1 MTKKHFIE
9 LADEL
14 RETRPMLSEFA
25 EGDEDR
31 YQACYEQWRM
41 DVLMLARFCKKQN
54 AAFKKER
61 WLSYIDGE
69 CGPSGG
75 RIK

>member
-1 MTKKHFIE
+1 MTKKHFIQ

-14 RETRPMLSEFA
+14 RGTRPMLSEFD
-25 EGDEDR
+25 DEDQYR
-31 YQACYEQWRM
+31 ACYEQWRM
-41 DVLMLARFCKKQN
+41 NVLMLARFCKRQN
-54 AAFKKER
+54 PAFKKER